1 MVQTIYIEPNT
12 GNLGIGTA
20 TPLQPLHIQGGCII
34 SGNVGIG
41 TTNPL
46 QPLHVIN
53 TILTSNITLGTATL
67 SSPLGAMP
75 MFACRAWVNFDGTSA
90 GTNPFSLP
98 IIAKGNVTSVIRNST
113 GNYTVNYT
121 TSMPS
126 TSYASIITFDGT
138 TTSAIT
144 GQARIDNKTTSNI
157 IFGCFRLG
165 SSAAGGGSTADVAFN
180 SPGVSLAIFM

>member
-20 TPLQPLHIQGGCII
+20 TPLRPLHIQGAGIFT
-34 SGNVGIG
+34 GNVGIG

-67 SSPLGAMP
+67 SSPIGAMP
-75 MFACRAWVNFDGTSA
+75 MFACRAWVNFDGTVA

-98 IIAKGNVTSVIRNST
+98 IIAGGNVASVTRNST
-113 GNYTVNYT
+113 GSYTVT
-121 TSMPS
+121 FTIPMPS

-138 TTSAIT
+138 GTGVLT
-144 GQARIDNKTTSNI
+144 GQALVDTKSISSITFSCYRATS
-157 IFGCFRLG
+157 GADTSRL
-165 SSAAGGGSTADVAFN
+165 AFQSGN
-180 SPGVSLAIFM
+180 VSLAIFM